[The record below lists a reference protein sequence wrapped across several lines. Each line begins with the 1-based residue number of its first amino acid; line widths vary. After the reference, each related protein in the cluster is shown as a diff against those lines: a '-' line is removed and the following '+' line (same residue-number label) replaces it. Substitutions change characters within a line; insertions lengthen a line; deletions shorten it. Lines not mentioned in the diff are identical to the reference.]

1 MAPDL
6 LQICNIAEPAT
17 GLEGKFSLRATAAMA
32 LLGDDT
38 ADMAAFNDAR
48 MRDRDLVAM
57 RDRVVVIP
65 DEAYATT
72 RTKVVVVT
80 HTGAMRTRPRTT
92 PDDPPPISPRNGLD
106 CRRSSA
112 DSPRRSSVRSARRR
126 CATRSS
132 AWRRR
137 AS

>member
-48 MRDRDLVAM
+48 MA
-57 RDRVVVIP
+57 
-65 DEAYATT
+65 
-72 RTKVVVVT
+72 
-80 HTGAMRTRPRTT
+80 RPR
-92 PDDPPPISPRNGLD
+92 
-106 CRRSSA
+106 
-112 DSPRRSSVRSARRR
+112 PRRHA
-126 CATRSS
+126 
-132 AWRRR
+132 
-137 AS
+137 